1 MKAARKIMLYAFT
14 VIVVFLILI
23 LADVMIA
30 TFRGVS

>member
-1 MKAARKIMLYAFT
+1 MKAARKIMLYVIT
-14 VIVVFLILI
+14 VIVVFALFI